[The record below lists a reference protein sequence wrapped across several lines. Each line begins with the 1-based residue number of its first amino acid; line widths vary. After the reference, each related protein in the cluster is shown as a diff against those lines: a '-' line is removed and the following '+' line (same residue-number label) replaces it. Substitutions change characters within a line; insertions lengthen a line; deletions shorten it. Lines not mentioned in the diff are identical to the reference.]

1 MRRLSFTVRYLVMG
15 AVFGL
20 FFPVCGTLLLVTLSH
35 LPLTFQNILSSQ
47 RNEPLLWIIDSAPL
61 ILGLAFAA
69 IGSQQDRLKK
79 VNLELETIV
88 AGRTSDL
95 RHANE
100 ELQREVDERRQTE
113 AQIGDAKKEWELTFD
128 AVNDLIFLTDAE
140 DRIVRCNR
148 AAANQLHLS
157 YQQMIDQ
164 PLSQVLYQ
172 SGNANVDWNQYAGG
186 ISFPS
191 LPGWYDVSTFEILPE
206 NGVKRNLY
214 IFHDITARR
223 QAETE
228 TLRQKQYFEALITNS
243 PASIVVLDNQ
253 GRIVSCNPAFEQL
266 YGFESSEIIGLMV
279 DTLITTAETSQE
291 AVQYTQQALT
301 GTVHK
306 IGKRRR
312 KDGTLVDV
320 EIFGVPV
327 TVGGEHVGAFAIYH
341 DISELVRAQQEAE
354 EASRTKSEFLANM
367 SHEIRTP
374 MNGVIGMLELAL
386 ETQLTAEQREYLA
399 ISLQSAE
406 ALLALLNDILDF
418 SKIEA
423 RRLEL
428 EKIDFNLR
436 TAVEDVA
443 YTLAKRAQEKG
454 LELACLIHPDLTTD
468 LVGDPSRLRQ
478 ILVNL
483 AGNAIKFTQQG
494 EVVIRAVPLAET
506 ETLVTVRFSV
516 QDTGIGIPADRKAA
530 IFDRFTQADGST
542 TRRYGGTGLGLAIC
556 KQLVEAM
563 GGQIGVESEE
573 GKGSEFWFIVLLEKQ
588 VEKVVETP
596 AAQVDLAGVRVLC
609 VDDNATNRLILTKM
623 LAGFGCRVNAVGGG
637 AEAMDSLRSAY
648 RDGDPYRVVLLDM
661 QMPNMDGEQ
670 TARTIKN
677 DPVGA
682 DVAIIILTSMGE
694 RGDAT
699 RLEALGCS
707 GYLHKP
713 VKQQML
719 ADALVA
725 ILGQQTGKP
734 GTGRLVTRHTI
745 IEQKRR
751 EGRILLAEDNPV
763 NQKLAVI
770 LLQKAG
776 FSVDA
781 VETGVQ
787 AVQFVQKGQYGA
799 ILMDVQMPEMD
810 GFEAARRIRQWEAG
824 RRHIPIIAMTAHA
837 LKGDRER
844 CLDAGMDDYI
854 SKPIQPQALLNVL
867 DRWMQGGDTGRLSQ
881 DPVIEE
887 MDYSGHP
894 AVFQPISIDA
904 DAGLFGEEQP
914 EQEILPESSGAPFIT
929 DQSTETAQLPMNLE
943 KALPLFN
950 NDREFFDEMCDEFM
964 EHLPGRLEELK
975 TTLQSGDLETFTRTA
990 HSLKGLA
997 ASFSAEPVSRIAA
1010 ELEIQGRQANLTNA
1024 PALVARLE
1032 DESRRLLDYMHT
1044 LRTVP
1049 NSAPE
1054 DHSDRTE

>member
-1 MRRLSFTVRYLVMG
+1 
-15 AVFGL
+15 
-20 FFPVCGTLLLVTLSH
+20 
-35 LPLTFQNILSSQ
+35 
-47 RNEPLLWIIDSAPL
+47 
-61 ILGLAFAA
+61 
-69 IGSQQDRLKK
+69 
-79 VNLELETIV
+79 
-88 AGRTSDL
+88 
-95 RHANE
+95 
-100 ELQREVDERRQTE
+100 
-113 AQIGDAKKEWELTFD
+113 
-128 AVNDLIFLTDAE
+128 
-140 DRIVRCNR
+140 
-148 AAANQLHLS
+148 
-157 YQQMIDQ
+157 
-164 PLSQVLYQ
+164 
-172 SGNANVDWNQYAGG
+172 
-186 ISFPS
+186 
-191 LPGWYDVSTFEILPE
+191 
-206 NGVKRNLY
+206 
-214 IFHDITARR
+214 
-223 QAETE
+223 
-228 TLRQKQYFEALITNS
+228 
-243 PASIVVLDNQ
+243 ASIVVLDDQ

-266 YGFESSEIIGLMV
+266 YGFESSEIVGLML

-301 GTVHK
+301 GKVHK

-327 TVGGEHVGAFAIYH
+327 TMDGEHVGAFAIYH
-341 DISELVRAQQEAE
+341 DISELVRARQEAE

-386 ETQLTAEQREYLA
+386 ETQLTQEQREFLT
-399 ISLQSAE
+399 ISLHSAE

-428 EKIDFNLR
+428 EKISFNLR
-436 TAVEDVA
+436 TTVEDVA

-468 LVGDPSRLRQ
+468 LIGDPSRLRQ

-483 AGNAIKFTQQG
+483 TGNAIKFTQQG
-494 EVVIRAVPLAET
+494 EVVIRAIPLEET
-506 ETLVTVRFSV
+506 ETQATVRFSV

-556 KQLVEAM
+556 RQLVEAM

-573 GKGSEFWFIVLLEKQ
+573 EKGSEFWFVIPFEKQ
-588 VEKVVETP
+588 IEKPADIP
-596 AAQVDLAGVRVLC
+596 AARVDLKGVRVLC
-609 VDDNATNRLILTKM
+609 VDDNATNRLILTRM
-623 LAGFGCRVNAVGGG
+623 LAGFGCRVSAADGG
-637 AEAMDSLRSAY
+637 AEALDFLRLAH
-648 RDGDPYRVVLLDM
+648 REGDPYQVILLDM

-670 TARTIKN
+670 TARAIKS
-677 DPVGA
+677 DPVGEN
-682 DVAIIILTSMGE
+682 VAIIILTSMGE
-694 RGDAT
+694 RGDAA

-719 ADALVA
+719 SDTLVA
-725 ILGQQTGKP
+725 ILGQEPKKP

-745 IEQKRR
+745 AEQKHR

-781 VETGVQ
+781 VENGIQVLQ
-787 AVQFVQKGQYGA
+787 YAQKGQYGA

-810 GFEAARRIRQWEAG
+810 GFEASRRIRQWESG
-824 RRHIPIIAMTAHA
+824 QRRIPIIAMTAHA

-854 SKPIQPQALLNVL
+854 SKPIQPQVLLNVL
-867 DRWMQGGDTGRLSQ
+867 DRWMQSGEGQR
-881 DPVIEE
+881 PVQEPAVEE
-887 MDYSGHP
+887 MDYAGHP

-914 EQEILPESSGAPFIT
+914 VSMEMPEASSPLPFIT
-929 DQSTETAQLPMNLE
+929 DQAGEASQLPMNPE
-943 KALPLFN
+943 MALPRFN
-950 NDREFFDEMCDEFM
+950 NDRDFFNEMCLEFM
-964 EHLPGRLEELK
+964 AHLPGRLEELK
-975 TTLQSGDLETFTRTA
+975 KSLQNGDQETFTRTA

-997 ASFSAEPVSRIAA
+997 ANFSAEPVTQISA
-1010 ELEIQGRQANLTNA
+1010 ELEIMGRQTNFENA

-1032 DESRRLLDYMHT
+1032 DEARRLLEYMQT
-1044 LRTVP
+1044 LCEASKPATKE
-1049 NSAPE
+1049 NLQ
-1054 DHSDRTE
+1054 

>member
-1 MRRLSFTVRYLVMG
+1 MRRPSFTVRYLVMG

-61 ILGLAFAA
+61 VLGLAFAA

-95 RHANE
+95 RRANE

-113 AQIGDAKKEWELTFD
+113 TKIGDAKKEWELTFD

-157 YQQMIDQ
+157 YQQMLNQ

-279 DTLITTAETSQE
+279 DTLITTPETSQE

-341 DISELVRAQQEAE
+341 DISELVRARQEAE

-386 ETQLTAEQREYLA
+386 ETQLTAEQREYLS

-573 GKGSEFWFIVLLEKQ
+573 GK
-588 VEKVVETP
+588 
-596 AAQVDLAGVRVLC
+596 
-609 VDDNATNRLILTKM
+609 
-623 LAGFGCRVNAVGGG
+623 
-637 AEAMDSLRSAY
+637 
-648 RDGDPYRVVLLDM
+648 
-661 QMPNMDGEQ
+661 
-670 TARTIKN
+670 
-677 DPVGA
+677 
-682 DVAIIILTSMGE
+682 
-694 RGDAT
+694 
-699 RLEALGCS
+699 
-707 GYLHKP
+707 
-713 VKQQML
+713 
-719 ADALVA
+719 
-725 ILGQQTGKP
+725 
-734 GTGRLVTRHTI
+734 
-745 IEQKRR
+745 
-751 EGRILLAEDNPV
+751 
-763 NQKLAVI
+763 
-770 LLQKAG
+770 
-776 FSVDA
+776 
-781 VETGVQ
+781 
-787 AVQFVQKGQYGA
+787 
-799 ILMDVQMPEMD
+799 
-810 GFEAARRIRQWEAG
+810 
-824 RRHIPIIAMTAHA
+824 
-837 LKGDRER
+837 
-844 CLDAGMDDYI
+844 
-854 SKPIQPQALLNVL
+854 
-867 DRWMQGGDTGRLSQ
+867 
-881 DPVIEE
+881 
-887 MDYSGHP
+887 
-894 AVFQPISIDA
+894 
-904 DAGLFGEEQP
+904 
-914 EQEILPESSGAPFIT
+914 
-929 DQSTETAQLPMNLE
+929 
-943 KALPLFN
+943 
-950 NDREFFDEMCDEFM
+950 
-964 EHLPGRLEELK
+964 
-975 TTLQSGDLETFTRTA
+975 
-990 HSLKGLA
+990 
-997 ASFSAEPVSRIAA
+997 
-1010 ELEIQGRQANLTNA
+1010 
-1024 PALVARLE
+1024 
-1032 DESRRLLDYMHT
+1032 
-1044 LRTVP
+1044 
-1049 NSAPE
+1049 
-1054 DHSDRTE
+1054 